1 MPRCIIPIHYYIC
14 NKCLPFTAF
23 SHSTKSSAVSKRS
36 CTESCSMTPSEIAD
50 GRQRHEDEWHRRSP
64 PRRRGSAQAQDNLRH
79 SSQRLFRVKTANNL
93 QAAAALMME
102 PGSRLSAAAS
112 QHCQLGR
119 RAEQELSTLERD
131 KGHGG
136 GEKPSATVP

>member
-1 MPRCIIPIHYYIC
+1 MSG
-14 NKCLPFTAF
+14 T
-23 SHSTKSSAVSKRS
+23 
-36 CTESCSMTPSEIAD
+36 
-50 GRQRHEDEWHRRSP
+50 GGHRRGAEGLLR
-64 PRRRGSAQAQDNLRH
+64 PRITCGTHPNGCSELRL
-79 SSQRLFRVKTANNL
+79 RNANNL

-112 QHCQLGR
+112 QHCQVGR

>member
-64 PRRRGSAQAQDNLRH
+64 PRRRGSAQVQDNLRH

-93 QAAAALMME
+93 QAAACSGVDDGTWEPPERCRFAALPTRE
-102 PGSRLSAAAS
+102 T
-112 QHCQLGR
+112 GR
-119 RAEQELSTLERD
+119 ARTEHTRT
-131 KGHGG
+131 G
-136 GEKPSATVP
+136 